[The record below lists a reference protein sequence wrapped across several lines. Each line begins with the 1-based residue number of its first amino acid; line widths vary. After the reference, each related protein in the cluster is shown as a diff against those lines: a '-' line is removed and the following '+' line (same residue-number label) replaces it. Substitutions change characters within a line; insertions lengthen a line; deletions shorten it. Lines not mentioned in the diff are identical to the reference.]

1 MLLIKSWFF
10 FAFVDFFLFAGDIIE
25 LDLVLFLVLENPI
38 GTSFFDT

>member
-10 FAFVDFFLFAGDIIE
+10 FAFVGFFFFTADIIE

-38 GTSFFDT
+38 GPSFFDT